1 MLMGLV
7 WLALILAICVHHQK
21 ASARHRQWLHSME
34 AAGMLPGGPRRK
46 ATANGSAP
54 AGSTPSN
61 ATSPSNATPP
71 VTSLLPSPLDSLP
84 TVAN

>member
-34 AAGMLPGGPRRK
+34 AAGMLPGGPRRMVP
-46 ATANGSAP
+46 ANGSAP
-54 AGSTPSN
+54 LN
-61 ATSPSNATPP
+61 AVPAAMSIP
-71 VTSLLPSPLDSLP
+71 PSPVAAPP

>member
-46 ATANGSAP
+46 SPANGSAP
-54 AGSTPSN
+54 SNAITPS
-61 ATSPSNATPP
+61 TATPP
-71 VTSLLPSPLDSLP
+71 VTPLPPSPLDSLP